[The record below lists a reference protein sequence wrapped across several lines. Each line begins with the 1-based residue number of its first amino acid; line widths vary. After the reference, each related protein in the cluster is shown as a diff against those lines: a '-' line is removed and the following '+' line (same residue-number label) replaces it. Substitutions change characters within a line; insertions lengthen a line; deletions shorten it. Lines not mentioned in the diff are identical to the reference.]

1 MDIIEELK
9 KHDKDNLNIW
19 INLDDKNTKKF
30 SKDIVK
36 FAGQSPEAF
45 KQYCINTKPK
55 EFSSLSIIYEAL
67 SEYSVAWNSFLLE
80 EVIRVISLAKTER
93 IKFEYIEVLEDIETE
108 DIYSKDENI
117 YREIIDFI
125 TSSLHVDNDKKFNL
139 QILSLLD
146 WFLIE
151 YDEDDAISEV
161 ENWILSIKNIAEN
174 AMQSEVREEAKEVLE
189 NLSDDISY
197 NDNGLT
203 SEPSSF
209 LTQLKR
215 LFK

>member
-9 KHDKDNLNIW
+9 KHDKDDLNIW
-19 INLDDKNTKKF
+19 INLDDKSTKKF

-36 FAGQSPEAF
+36 FATQNPEAV

-80 EVIRVISLAKTER
+80 EVKRVISLAKSKR
-93 IKFEYIEVLEDIETE
+93 IKPEYIEVLEDIETE
-108 DIYSKDENI
+108 DIYSKDENLYI
-117 YREIIDFI
+117 EIIDFI
-125 TSSLHVDNDKKFNL
+125 TSSLHINNDKKFNL

-151 YDEDDAISEV
+151 YDEDDSISEV
-161 ENWILSIKNIAEN
+161 ENWIISIKNIAEN
-174 AMQSEVREEAKEVLE
+174 AIQSEVREEAKEVLE
-189 NLSDDISY
+189 NLSDNISY
-197 NDNGLT
+197 NDNDLT
-203 SEPSSF
+203 LKSSSF
-209 LTQLKR
+209 LTKLKR